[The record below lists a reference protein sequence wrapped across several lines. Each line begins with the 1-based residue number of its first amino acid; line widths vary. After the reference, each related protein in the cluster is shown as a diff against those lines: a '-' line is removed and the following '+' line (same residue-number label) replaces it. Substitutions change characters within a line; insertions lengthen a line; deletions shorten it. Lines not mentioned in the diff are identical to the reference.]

1 MNIDCSTVWQVQ
13 YTCTKLQNLVVI
25 GFELRVWLEDTKMGF
40 MLIKGY
46 VLSITFV
53 FYLIS
58 VIVQLY

>member
-1 MNIDCSTVWQVQ
+1 MNIHCSTIWQVQ

-40 MLIKGY
+40 ILTKGF

-53 FYLIS
+53 LYLIS
-58 VIVQLY
+58 AVVLLY